1 MLEQL
6 KKEVFEA
13 NLLLPYYQLITFT
26 WGNVSAIDREKG
38 WVVIK
43 PSGLKYT
50 EMTVDDMVVVN
61 LEGEIVQGKWKPSSD
76 LMTHLEFYKKF
87 PTIQAVVH
95 THSQNATAWAQAQQ
109 PIPVLGTT
117 HADYFYGNIPCTRVM
132 SDEEIGG
139 AYEVNTGKVV
149 VDYFEKNNLN
159 PMQMPAILVAN
170 HGPFT
175 WGLSAKQAVENAVVL
190 EEVATMAL
198 KSKVLNPVIGEM
210 KQTLVDKHYLRKHGE
225 KAYYGQ

>member
-61 LEGEIVQGKWKPSSD
+61 LEGEIVQGKWNPSSD